1 MQILLKSPARFT
13 QIYYQIYSN
22 LLTDLLKSNARF
34 AQFYYRIY
42 SILVQILLK
51 SVHKFTQFPLFSQRK
66 VRKIQQI
73 ILSKGKKYIVSESLE
88 ASLLCCSTQI
98 NNTKGDTS
106 EKKYRLNVTVWHKL
120 P

>member
-1 MQILLKSPARFT
+1 MRILLKSAYKST
-13 QIYYQIYSN
+13 QFSCGFYSN
-22 LLTDLLKSNARF
+22 LRTNLLN
-34 AQFYYRIY
+34 
-42 SILVQILLK
+42 SIGKI
-51 SVHKFTQFPLFSQRK
+51 TQFSISTQIK
-66 VRKIQQI
+66 VGKFQQI

>member
-1 MQILLKSPARFT
+1 MFSFGFYSILLP
-13 QIYYQIYSN
+13 
-22 LLTDLLKSNARF
+22 DLLNSLADF
-34 AQFYYRIY
+34 TQFYYRIY
-42 SILVQILLK
+42 SILLPDLLN
-51 SVHKFTQFPLFSQRK
+51 SAYKFTQFSISTQIK
-66 VRKIQQI
+66 VGKFQQI